1 MRGFNMLLLGLLV
14 SVSAQAGSVLKIDAK
29 DSAGKSTPKEVY
41 YAQDGMLRVDE
52 LGADAAITRTTLVR
66 DGVIWEVDSR
76 ERTFT
81 RIDSA
86 SLKQMFAGSD
96 SQMEAMLAKMPPDK
110 RAMMESRLAQ
120 MKHKGAATEYTFS
133 DTGRSDHEGQ
143 YSCRVWQELRNGQPF
158 GEYCV
163 VATAS
168 LPAGAE
174 LDTAI
179 KKATATVGQVVAAV
193 PQIAAQAEHIT
204 RLGNL
209 NGFPA
214 RSRLGT
220 QGAAHVLSSA
230 QAQSLPADKFAIP
243 QGFTE
248 KPLGR
253 ESD

>member
-1 MRGFNMLLLGLLV
+1 MRVFNMMLLSLLI
-14 SVSAQAGSVLKIDAK
+14 SVSAEAGSVLKVDSRDA
-29 DSAGKSTPKEVY
+29 AGKSTPKEVY
-41 YAQDGMLRVDE
+41 YAQDGMLRVDD

-66 DGVIWEVDSR
+66 DGVIWQVDPR

-86 SLKQMFAGSD
+86 SLKQMFAGND
-96 SQMEAMLAKMPPDK
+96 SQMEAMLAKMPPEK
-110 RAMMESRLAQ
+110 RAMMEAHLAQ
-120 MKHKGAATEYTFS
+120 MKHKGAATEYTFT

-143 YSCRVWQELRNGQPF
+143 YACRVWQEQRNGQPF
-158 GEYCV
+158 AEYCV
-163 VATAS
+163 VATAG
-168 LPAGAE
+168 LPGGAE

-179 KKATATVGQVVAAV
+179 KKAAATVGQVVAAV

-214 RSRLGT
+214 RSRVGT
-220 QGAAHVLSSA
+220 QAEAHVLAAA
-230 QAQSLPADKFAIP
+230 QAQALPADKFAIP

-248 KPLGR
+248 KPLGN
-253 ESD
+253 ESP